1 MNFNELV
8 ENVKAW
14 SVAKGLDKA
23 KPIKQMQKLSEEWG
37 ELNQAKAKSNPEQLK
52 DSIGDVLVVL
62 IILGQQMDLKDINK
76 LVDANLYKDAPEQ
89 KGLFGASTDELL
101 LLGTAEVG
109 RIASVLTIDGGR
121 NGAKFQKMII
131 ERIIVRL
138 ADVLDTVATNEN
150 TSTIECFELAWNE
163 IKGRTGQMVNGV
175 FVKLEDIKE

>member
-1 MNFNELV
+1 MEFNELV
-8 ENVKAW
+8 ENVKSW

-23 KPIKQMQKLSEEWG
+23 EPIKQIQKLSEEWG
-37 ELNQAKAKSNPEQLK
+37 ELNQAKAKSNQEQLK

-76 LVDANLYKDAPEQ
+76 LVDANLYKEAPEQ
-89 KGLFGASTDELL
+89 IGLFGASTDELL
-101 LLGTAEVG
+101 LLGTAEIG

-131 ERIIVRL
+131 ERSIVRL

>member
-1 MNFNELV
+1 MKFNELV

-23 KPIKQMQKLSEEWG
+23 EPIKQMQKLSEEWG

-62 IILGQQMDLKDINK
+62 IILSQQLNFEDINK
-76 LVDANLYKDAPEQ
+76 LVNANFYEDKNELSV
-89 KGLFGASTDELL
+89 ASTDKMLL
-101 LLGTAEVG
+101 IG
-109 RIASVLTIDGGR
+109 TIDIGHIANALATEATR
-121 NGAKFQKMII
+121 DKALFQRMII
-131 ERIIVRL
+131 ECSIVHL
-138 ADVLDTVATNEN
+138 AYTLGAIAAREN

-175 FVKLEDIKE
+175 FVKSEDIKE